1 MQDWETSGRTLVP
14 SDAEC
19 HDLKR
24 GFSVLDDNS
33 PGMRD
38 VKAYYDEQQMTR
50 AAARERDIAREREDD
65 DWRYFVNLYR
75 DEDRRNQTRI
85 DEQRTSHFMAGA
97 SWDNQYVIQ
106 GAGAPFERLFF
117 QARDA
122 LHKVTDEL
130 AFERKDRAYEKGLLH
145 EWEDFDCIDGL
156 LDAQHKL
163 RLAREDL
170 VSEQYENRQLNET
183 MGELNEEVHWLC
195 EERQRLIEEVK
206 LLKQGSN

>member
-1 MQDWETSGRTLVP
+1 MERT
-14 SDAEC
+14 
-19 HDLKR
+19 R
-24 GFSVLDDNS
+24 
-33 PGMRD
+33 
-38 VKAYYDEQQMTR
+38 
-50 AAARERDIAREREDD
+50 
-65 DWRYFVNLYR
+65 
-75 DEDRRNQTRI
+75 
-85 DEQRTSHFMAGA
+85 HFMEGA

-170 VSEQYENRQLNET
+170 VSELYENRQLNST
-183 MGELNEEVHWLC
+183 VRQLNEEVQCLS
-195 EERQRLIEEVK
+195 EERQRLSEEVK
-206 LLKQGSN
+206 LLKQGSD

>member
-1 MQDWETSGRTLVP
+1 MSDRTRIP
-14 SDAEC
+14 SDADC
-19 HDLKR
+19 HDLKCC
-24 GFSVLDDNS
+24 FSVLDDNS
-33 PGMRD
+33 SGMRD
-38 VKAYYDEQQMTR
+38 VKAYYDGQLMVR
-50 AAARERDIAREREDD
+50 AAAIERDIAREPVDE
-65 DWRYFVNLYR
+65 WRTFINLYK

-130 AFERKDRAYEKGLLH
+130 AFERKDRAYEKGLLD

-170 VSEQYENRQLNET
+170 VSELYENRQLNET
-183 MGELNEEVHWLC
+183 IGELNEEVPWLC